1 MGWSDMPQIDLH
13 DAADQMARLIEAVP
27 DDALDRT
34 TPCDIPLAQLI
45 DHVGTFASAF
55 IGVATKDVGDRTAPP
70 PPPTGDL
77 EAGWR
82 ERIVGDLSALAD
94 AWDAPGAWEGMTKAG
109 GLDLPGELAGRV
121 ALDELIV
128 HRWDIARSI
137 GQPFVCDEA
146 AVREIADTIRQ
157 FRGDDQG
164 EIPGLFGPVVPVPD
178 DAPLLHRVLGL
189 TGRDPGWEG
198 TDR

>member
-1 MGWSDMPQIDLH
+1 MPQIDLH
-13 DAADQMARLIEAVP
+13 DAADQMARLIEVVP
-27 DDALDRT
+27 EDALDRT

-55 IGVATKDVGDRTAPP
+55 VSVATKDFGDRAGPP

-82 ERIVGDLSALAD
+82 ERIVGDLAALAD
-94 AWDAPGAWEGMTKAG
+94 AWDAPDAWEGMTKAG

-146 AVREIADTIRQ
+146 AVARD
-157 FRGDDQG
+157 RGHH
-164 EIPGLFGPVVPVPD
+164 PPVPGRR
-178 DAPLLHRVLGL
+178 P
-189 TGRDPGWEG
+189 GRDPGPVRPRGPGGRRCSAPPPGPGADWPRSRLG
-198 TDR
+198 RD